1 MKCSQIDRVLIP
13 LFRVPRLMH
22 PDGICSVETERAE
35 TASRFVQESLA
46 NADFVAHPTK
56 SHWSPSYQV
65 TWLGFNIDLQLGQII
80 VPTGKVQAFQSLVA
94 AAIKAVMLPACH
106 IARIIGKII
115 SLSLA
120 MGPISRLMT
129 RSLYAVVNPG
139 VISYQ

>member
-13 LFRVPRLMH
+13 LFRVPCLMH

-80 VPTGKVQAFQSLVA
+80 VPTGKVQALQSLVS

-120 MGPISRLMT
+120 VGPISQLMT
-129 RSLYAVVNPG
+129 RSLYAVDNE
-139 VISYQ
+139 